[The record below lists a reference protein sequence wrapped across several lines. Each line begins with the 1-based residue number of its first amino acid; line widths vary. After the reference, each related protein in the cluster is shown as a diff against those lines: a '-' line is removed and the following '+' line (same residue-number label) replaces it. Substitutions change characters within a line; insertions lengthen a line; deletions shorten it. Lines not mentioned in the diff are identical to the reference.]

1 MGCQGGLPGGGSMV
15 EEQEFLIDAF
25 VLLTAAEPL
34 HLRILDP
41 LKAPGAEGR
50 DLEGSQSHG
59 S

>member
-25 VLLTAAEPL
+25 VLLTVAEPL
-34 HLRILDP
+34 HLRILGP

-50 DLEGSQSHG
+50 DLEGRG
-59 S
+59 R